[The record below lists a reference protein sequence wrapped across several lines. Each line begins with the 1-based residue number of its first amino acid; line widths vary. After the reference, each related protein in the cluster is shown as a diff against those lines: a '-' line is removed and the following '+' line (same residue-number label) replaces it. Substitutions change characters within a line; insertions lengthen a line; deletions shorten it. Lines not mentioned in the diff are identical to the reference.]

1 MFLLFG
7 KSMNPKIR
15 LLVGAA
21 ALVIGIVVHSVLVDA
36 LGAAYLAIALFM
48 LVRDIRQNTK

>member
-15 LLVGAA
+15 LLIGAV
-21 ALVIGIVVHSVLVDA
+21 ALVIGIVVHLVLIEA
-36 LGAAYLAIALFM
+36 LGAVYLAIALFM